1 MAGNS
6 LYEEIPNELLQCV
19 EELAKH
25 VHDMWAEEK
34 NVRGGVMVYI
44 EMIQKN
50 IPMPN
55 SI

>member
-34 NVRGGVMVYI
+34 KNVRGGVMVYI
-44 EMIQKN
+44 EMIQKKH
-50 IPMPN
+50 PHA
-55 SI
+55 

>member
-34 NVRGGVMVYI
+34 TSGV
-44 EMIQKN
+44 ELWFT
-50 IPMPN
+50 
-55 SI
+55 